1 MRDSVRGKGEREKRN
16 RRGSVSSSSWRC
28 VATLRLGVN
37 KFASRDPH
45 AKTRRPQRNA
55 KSSRLRGSLRDVRV
69 LELPAMKAVKIVSF
83 GGVEGLQVVDVPD
96 SAKPTADRVRVRVR
110 AAGLNRADI
119 LQRLGRYPAPPG
131 YPQDI
136 PGLEFAGEVESIGQD
151 ARARK
156 IGDRVFGITGGGAQ
170 AELVTVPEATLAR
183 IPDNL
188 DWVQAASIPEVF
200 MTAHDALFTQ
210 CELQMGERV
219 LIHAAG
225 SGVGTAASQLVKAA
239 GATAYG
245 TSRTPEKLERAKEF
259 GLSESIAVGS
269 DPSKFSTAVEEWTNG
284 EGVNVIL
291 DLVGA
296 AYLKAN
302 LESLATKGRLIFVG
316 TTGGAK
322 AEIDYPIVMRKRL
335 RIMGTSLR
343 TRSLEEKATAT
354 RLFAEHVV
362 PLLAN
367 GSVRSVVDS
376 VFKMDQVRE
385 AHQRIESN
393 ETFGKVILTID

>member
-1 MRDSVRGKGEREKRN
+1 MR
-16 RRGSVSSSSWRC
+16 
-28 VATLRLGVN
+28 
-37 KFASRDPH
+37 
-45 AKTRRPQRNA
+45 
-55 KSSRLRGSLRDVRV
+55 
-69 LELPAMKAVKIVSF
+69 AVKIVSF
-83 GGVEGLQVVDVPD
+83 GGVEGLQVAEVPD
-96 SAKPTADRVRVRVR
+96 APKPTADCVRVRVR

-136 PGLEFAGEVESIGQD
+136 PGLEFAGEVESLGED
-151 ARARK
+151 ARVWK

-170 AELVTVPEATLAR
+170 AEYVTVPESTLAR

-188 DWVQAASIPEVF
+188 DWVQAGSIPEVF

-210 CELQMGERV
+210 CGLQMGERV

-239 GATAYG
+239 GGVAYG
-245 TSRTPEKLERAKEF
+245 TSRTRGKLERAKDF
-259 GLSESIAVGS
+259 GLSQSIAVGN
-269 DPSKFSTAVEEWTNG
+269 DPSFSEAVNEWTNG
-284 EGVNVIL
+284 EGVNVVL

-316 TTGGAK
+316 TTSGAK
-322 AEIDYPIVMRKRL
+322 AELDYSIVMRKRL

-354 RLFAEHVV
+354 RLFAGHVV
-362 PLLAN
+362 PLLES
-367 GSVRSVVDS
+367 GSVRPVVDA
-376 VFKMDQVRE
+376 VFKMDEVRE
-385 AHQRIESN
+385 AHRRIESN

>member
-1 MRDSVRGKGEREKRN
+1 
-16 RRGSVSSSSWRC
+16 
-28 VATLRLGVN
+28 
-37 KFASRDPH
+37 
-45 AKTRRPQRNA
+45 
-55 KSSRLRGSLRDVRV
+55 
-69 LELPAMKAVKIVSF
+69 MKAVKIVSF
-83 GGVEGLQVVDVPD
+83 GEVDGLQVVDVPD
-96 SAKPTADRVRVRVR
+96 APAATADRVRVRVR

-131 YPQDI
+131 YPPDI
-136 PGLEFAGEVESIGQD
+136 PGLEFAGEVESAGED
-151 ARARK
+151 ARAWK

-170 AELVTVPEATLAR
+170 AEYVTVPESTLAR

-210 CELQMGERV
+210 CELQMGESV

-245 TSRTPEKLERAKEF
+245 TSRTPEKLERAKDF
-259 GLSESIAVGS
+259 GLSRSIALGD
-269 DPSKFSTAVEEWTNG
+269 DPSKFAAAVEAWTNG

-296 AYLKAN
+296 PYLKAN

-322 AEIDYPIVMRKRL
+322 AEIDYSIVMRQRL

-343 TRSLEEKATAT
+343 IRPLEEKAAAT

-362 PLLAN
+362 PLLAS
-367 GSVRSVVDS
+367 GSARPVVDS
-376 VFKMDQVRE
+376 VFNLDEVRE
-385 AHQRIESN
+385 AHRRIESN
-393 ETFGKVILTID
+393 ETFGKVILRLD